1 MVVGK
6 GGGKGGREGDAAS
19 VGGGTRMTVTEGGR
33 QGDEGGQKYGAEWRQ
48 EEGAQKKK
56 RRDDGEAAR
65 TEREN
70 REGK

>member
-1 MVVGK
+1 
-6 GGGKGGREGDAAS
+6 
-19 VGGGTRMTVTEGGR
+19 MTVTEGGR
-33 QGDEGGQKYGAEWRQ
+33 QGDEGGQKYGAERRQ
-48 EEGAQKKK
+48 EEGVGEKK